1 MIASTRLSRARNA
14 GAFYVDAVR
23 KPIITRFLLSVVMWL
38 MVLVMVIPLLWAL
51 LTSFKP
57 DQETLRYP
65 PTILPHMWT
74 VTGYRE
80 LFKVLPFA
88 QYYWNSLVAAGVTA
102 VGTILLTSTA
112 AYSMT
117 RFRSRAA
124 DTAGLIGL
132 VAYMLP
138 GILIVVPVFTVLHD
152 LRQVDSLPAV
162 IVLYIAYFTPFG
174 LWQLRSYFAGIPIDL
189 EESAMVDGAT
199 RLEAFYLIILP
210 QALPGIIA
218 TGIFT
223 FSVAWNEY
231 LFASLLL
238 FSPQNQ
244 TLSAGLATVLVGTFD
259 IYSWSILMA
268 GAVLM
273 TLPILVIFMFVQRYL
288 VSGLGGG
295 AVKG

>member
-1 MIASTRLSRARNA
+1 VIAAPRFTRARSA

-23 KPIITRFLLSVVMWL
+23 KPIVTRFLLSVVMWL
-38 MVLVMVIPLLWAL
+38 MVLIMVIPLLWAL

-65 PTILPHMWT
+65 PTLLPQTWT
-74 VTGYRE
+74 LNGYRE
-80 LFKVLPFA
+80 LFKALPFA

-102 VGTILLTSTA
+102 IGTILLTSTA
-112 AYSMT
+112 AYSLT
-117 RFRSRAA
+117 RFRTRAGDA
-124 DTAGLIGL
+124 AGLIGL

-152 LRQVDSLPAV
+152 IHQVDSLPAV

-199 RLEAFYLIILP
+199 RFEAFYLIILP